1 MQEYTEIQKS
11 DLIRDSR
18 EKLLNNDKTAISC
31 NSGSSFPTI
40 NLQAGMLCYRT
51 DENALYQL
59 KADRAT
65 WTKIMDCSGTVSKA
79 PNAESAEVVGMGDTI
94 VPSSSITLSTGLSA
108 NPVCNANFPTSF
120 GNVINVSGDGK
131 GQLLLGW
138 SQTNKGVE
146 KLYYRSIGENNTS
159 WSEWQTVA
167 FASDVQS
174 SAPVGMVTM
183 FAGKTT
189 PDGFL
194 FCDGSAVS
202 RTTYSALFNVIGT
215 TYGSGNGS
223 TTFNLPLLGD
233 NKFIECANT
242 PGTAHSAG
250 IPDVYGTFV
259 VTPSILDI
267 SDTSGAI
274 VKQEFSYGFNTGFQG
289 GAYYAN
295 MSIGSIKFNLSG
307 RRSSSIYGSANT
319 VQPESLTLRPIIKY
333 I

>member
-59 KADRAT
+59 KADGAT
-65 WTKIMDCSGTVSKA
+65 WIKIMDCSGTVSKA
-79 PNAESAEVVGMGDTI
+79 PNAESTEVTAMGDTI
-94 VPSSSITLSTGLSA
+94 TPSSSITLSTGLSA

-138 SQTNKGVE
+138 NQTNKGTE
-146 KLYYRSIGENNTS
+146 KLYYRSVGENNTD

-174 SAPVGMVTM
+174 SAPIGMVTM

-215 TYGSGNGS
+215 TYGYGNGS
-223 TTFNLPLLGD
+223 TTFNLPLLND
-233 NKFIECANT
+233 NKFIECAST
-242 PGTAHSAG
+242 PGIAHSAG
-250 IPDVYGTFV
+250 LPDSYGTFV
-259 VTPSILDI
+259 ITPSVFEI
-267 SDTSGAI
+267 SDVSGAF
-274 VKQEFSYGFNTGFQG
+274 VKQEFKYGYNQGFGG
-289 GAYYAN
+289 GAYYSN
-295 MSIGSIKFNLSG
+295 MNIGSIKINFAA
-307 RRSSSIYGSANT
+307 RRSSSIYGNSTT

>member
-59 KADRAT
+59 KADGAT
-65 WTKIMDCSGTVSKA
+65 WIKIMDCSGTVSKA
-79 PNAESAEVVGMGDTI
+79 PNAESTEVVAMGDTI
-94 VPSSSITLSTGLSA
+94 TPSSSITLSTGLSTS
-108 NPVCNANFPTSF
+108 PVCNANFPTSF

-138 SQTNKGVE
+138 NQTNKGTE
-146 KLYYRSIGENNTS
+146 KLYYRSVGENNAD

-174 SAPVGMVTM
+174 SAPIGMVTM

-194 FCDGSAVS
+194 FCDGSAIS

-233 NKFIECANT
+233 NKFIECSNT

-250 IPDVYGTFV
+250 IPDVYGTFT
-259 VTPSILDI
+259 VTPAILDI

-274 VKQEFSYGFNTGFQG
+274 VKQKFNYGFNTGFHEG
-289 GAYYAN
+289 GYYN
-295 MSIGSIKFNLSG
+295 GMSIGSIIFNLSG
-307 RRSSSIYGSANT
+307 RRSSSIYGSSNT